1 MDRVTIMLGAFGVG
15 IGFGLQNIV
24 NNFVSGLILLF
35 ERPIHIGDAVQVG
48 TLWGEVRRIG
58 IRASVVRTFDGAEV
72 IVPNGQLISEQVTNW
87 TLSDRTRRLTIPIGV
102 EYGTDPEQ
110 VLEILRSLAVEHP
123 DVLEKPAPLV
133 LFIEHGDSS
142 LNFELRAW
150 TRDFDRGLTVRSE
163 LTGAINR
170 ALAEAGITIP
180 FPQRDLHVR
189 SADPELQALVRGGA
203 SEADP
208 PRPAQHR
215 R

>member
-1 MDRVTIMLGAFGVG
+1 M
-15 IGFGLQNIV
+15 
-24 NNFVSGLILLF
+24 
-35 ERPIHIGDAVQVG
+35 
-48 TLWGEVRRIG
+48 
-58 IRASVVRTFDGAEV
+58 
-72 IVPNGQLISEQVTNW
+72 
-87 TLSDRTRRLTIPIGV
+87 
-102 EYGTDPEQ
+102 
-110 VLEILRSLAVEHP
+110 EHP

-203 SEADP
+203 SEADT